1 MSAAYERLVAYRR
14 SIGRIPRLERQ
25 IVRVN
30 QLEMAAF
37 TTPPVDAREPLLCI
51 NGGMLYDHSMLWP
64 ALAPLAAKRQLV
76 LYDQRGRG
84 ASSPPSNVDDARI
97 EDDAADVGSLRRALG
112 IRRWDVLGHSWGGGI
127 ALLAAAQDSPGVRR
141 LVLVDSVGPDS
152 SWIRPL
158 RAALL
163 GRLRGSNRSAA
174 ESIPESELDDPD
186 PRAHS
191 DYSRAVTP
199 AWFFDPEIPAYF
211 VPPPSFSRTGA
222 AVLARLRREGY
233 DWRAQLGA
241 VSAPT
246 LVIHGDSDPLP
257 SAISSDLAYLL
268 PNARRQV
275 VPSCGHMPFWEAPDQ
290 FFALID
296 AFL

>member
-25 IVRVN
+25 VVRVN
-30 QLEMAAF
+30 QLEIAAF
-37 TTPPVDAREPLLCI
+37 STPPVNGKDPLLCI

-64 ALAPLAAKRQLV
+64 ALAPLAARRQLV

-84 ASSPPSNVDDARI
+84 ASTPPANDRDARI
-97 EDDAADVGSLRRALG
+97 EDDAADVGALRRALG

-127 ALLAAAQDSPGVRR
+127 AMLATARDLAGVRR
-141 LVLVDSVGPDS
+141 LVLVDAVGPDS

-158 RAALL
+158 RTEVLR
-163 GRLRGSNRSAA
+163 RLKGGNRLAA
-174 ESIPESELDDPD
+174 ESIGESELDDPD
-186 PRAHS
+186 PHAQS
-191 DYSRAVTP
+191 EYSRAITP
-199 AWFFDPEIPAYF
+199 AWFVDQEMSAYF
-211 VPPPSFSRTGA
+211 IPPPSLSRTGA

-241 VSAPT
+241 VSVPT

-257 SAISSDLAYLL
+257 AAISSDLAYLL
-268 PNARRQV
+268 PNARREV

-296 AFL
+296 GFL